1 MTQLIHNNSELHQ
14 LMKDWRHDIHRQPET
29 AFEEFKTAEKIA
41 ELLNS
46 FANMEVHTGIAKTG
60 VVGVLQGSQKDNGK
74 MIGLRADIDALDI
87 LEENEVEYCS
97 TVTGKMHACGHDGH
111 TSMLLGAAKYLS
123 ENPNF
128 AGKVAFIFQ
137 PAEEN
142 GGGGEVMCQAG
153 LFERFPCH
161 AVYGLHNWPG
171 LPIGHFAVHEKE
183 VMASTD
189 SFDVIIQGAGTHAAM
204 PNLGID
210 PMVVAAHLINAFQ
223 TVVSR
228 SVAPTDTAVISVTK
242 MNAGSA
248 YNIIPDNVKLS
259 GTIRTFSPTVREK
272 IKATMQCHVEHTCQS
287 FGASG
292 ELHFHDAYP
301 ATINHPPQAKICAQV
316 VNNLVG
322 EDKVHLDEP
331 PSMGAE
337 DFSYMLQEKPGAY
350 IWVGNGEESHS
361 LHHPRYNFNDEVLP
375 IGASYWVALIYQE
388 LVNQT

>member
-1 MTQLIHNNSELHQ
+1 MTQLIHNNSELHE
-14 LMKDWRHDIHRQPET
+14 LMKTWRHAIHRHPET

-210 PMVVAAHLINAFQ
+210 PMVVAAQLINAFQ

-242 MNAGSA
+242 MNTGSA